1 MVFQHKRKGNVE
13 ENLHDK
19 LVDAMEKASIAAA
32 EEMRRVIETDRKTK
46 ASRERG
52 GGRTVTYTKLDAVQS
67 AEVDSSASDKSFR
80 TSFGWSTADRRAN
93 SDRIAGG
100 VHGESGSPVKSYF
113 DLQDWGFKDR
123 AEKPVAGMHAVE
135 AGRAKFKEVMR
146 QEWQH

>member
-52 GGRTVTYTKLDAVQS
+52 GGRTVTYTMLDAVQS

-80 TSFGWSTADRRAN
+80 TSFGWSTSDRLAN
-93 SDRIAGG
+93 SDRITGG
-100 VHGESGSPVKSYF
+100 PGIKSYF
-113 DLQDWGFKDR
+113 DLQDLGFQGV
-123 AEKPVAGMHAVE
+123 PGMHAVE

-146 QEWQH
+146 REWQH